1 MRWWIGAVTLLATAA
16 SAGPKKAADNVGAQ
30 LDGGR
35 DVAAALKKAG
45 WVATPEGSD
54 RYQAG
59 FVYDARNGLWS
70 EREGCFKA
78 VPTESIY
85 NELEVAQALQA
96 GAKVP
101 LGVVTAEAEGVR
113 YKKLTYADPRVSEI
127 QGRYLELEEQCRA
140 DLEKA
145 AKKEDI
151 SSWYVVQAV
160 LLAIVNEQECTE
172 IGAGVKSVLG
182 GAGVEVTEQCATS
195 SVGQVAVAFKTVPVS
210 ALLGSLPAEPP
221 APTSP
226 PSTVVGGASF
236 DTSLSVEA
244 ALKEQQCA
252 MEASSAASTAR
263 ATKVAAAVAAEQ
275 ATARTAWSTLGPAAE
290 ACTAVVDPATRKG
303 CADKVAAFVAQ
314 AEALAVDV
322 SAGVEVV
329 STACGTRQVPLP
341 AARQAVSVPEV
352 TTARAVLGRLQQ
364 PSVPVAPSAAPASAP
379 TGQRYDVR
387 GYTMVPIA
395 PGSFD
400 MGCTPG
406 QGDACQRD
414 EQPVR
419 NVTLTSSFWMGRT
432 EVTQGL
438 YRSVTGVNPSGFS
451 SCGDDCP
458 VETVT
463 WCDAIA
469 FANALSV
476 AERLRPAY
484 TVPSGFVAGMSADA
498 CNAASPEVVWDR
510 AADGYR
516 LPTDAE
522 WEYAARA
529 GTDLRYSG
537 SSDVGAVGWYLENA
551 KVGYSTET
559 HPTGTKA
566 PNAWGLHDMSGNVS
580 EWVFDWYTEMNFS
593 SRSKDPTGA
602 SSGDMRGQRGGCL
615 WESDVMLRVT
625 DRSANSP
632 GKSWR
637 NVGFRL
643 ARTAPG
649 PAAP

>member
-1 MRWWIGAVTLLATAA
+1 MRWWVGAVTLLASAA
-16 SAGPKKAADNVGAQ
+16 LAGPKKAADNVGAQ

-101 LGVVTAEAEGVR
+101 LGVVTAEAAGVR

-127 QGRYLELEEQCRA
+127 QGRYLELDDQCRA

-172 IGAGVKSVLG
+172 IGAGVKSVVG

-195 SVGQVAVAFKTVPVS
+195 SVGQVAVAFKTVPVT
-210 ALLGSLPAEPP
+210 ALLGPLPAQPP
-221 APTSP
+221 APTG
-226 PSTVVGGASF
+226 PSSAVSAGASF
-236 DTSLSVEA
+236 DTSLSVAA
-244 ALKEQQCA
+244 ALEQQCA
-252 MEASSAASTAR
+252 TEASSAASTAR

-275 ATARTAWSTLGPAAE
+275 ATARTAWATLGPAAE

-322 SAGVEVV
+322 SAGVEAV

-341 AARQAVSVPEV
+341 AARQAVSVPEIAA
-352 TTARAVLGRLQQ
+352 ARAVLGRLQQ
-364 PSVPVAPSAAPASAP
+364 PSAAPVPSVAAPAPTP
-379 TGQRYDVR
+379 TGPRYDVR
-387 GYTMVPIA
+387 GYTMVSIT
-395 PGSFD
+395 PGSFA

-406 QGDACQRD
+406 QGDACQYD
-414 EQPVR
+414 EQVVR
-419 NVTLTSSFWMGRT
+419 TVTLTASFWMGRT
-432 EVTQGL
+432 EVTRGL
-438 YRSVTGVNPSGFS
+438 YRSVTGSNPSGS
-451 SCGDDCP
+451 ESCGDDCP

-463 WCDAIA
+463 WCDTIA
-469 FANALSV
+469 FANALSA
-476 AERLRPAY
+476 AEGLRPAY
-484 TVPSGFVAGMSADA
+484 TVPSGFVVGMSEDA
-498 CNAASPEVVWDR
+498 CNAASPKIVWDR
-510 AADGYR
+510 SADGYR
-516 LPTDAE
+516 LPTEAE

-537 SSDVGAVGWYLENA
+537 SSDAGAVAWYVENSE
-551 KVGYSTET
+551 VGSSSAS
-559 HPTGTKA
+559 HAVGGKA
-566 PNAWGLHDMSGNVS
+566 ANAWGLYDMSGNVT
-580 EWVFDWYTEMNFS
+580 EWTFDWYTS
-593 SRSKDPTGA
+593 SYHTAGSKDPVGPG
-602 SSGDMRGQRGGCL
+602 SGDMRVQRGGCYWDAAGL
-615 WESDVMLRVT
+615 VRVT
-625 DRSANSP
+625 DRGAGSP

-637 NVGFRL
+637 NIGFRL
-643 ARTAPG
+643 ARTAP
-649 PAAP
+649 